1 MIQVTLSRNKSTDWS
16 ASESVNGKIYFRKN
30 GIFLDGYQYAVN
42 QDQIGELVEDYC
54 KQFLG
59 SVLTKKIVSS
69 VDEMTE
75 NSVIYLLKNDSD
87 ADGNLYDEYLLVD
100 DKLEVIGQ
108 TEHDHSDSL
117 ANEKIDEA
125 FNEIFN

>member
-1 MIQVTLSRNKSTDWS
+1 MVSVTLSRNKSKDWS
-16 ASESVNGKIYFRKN
+16 AEESVNGKIYFRKN
-30 GIFLDGYQYAVN
+30 GIFVDDYQYAINAV
-42 QDQIGELVEDYC
+42 QVGELVEEYC

-59 SVLTKKIVSS
+59 SVLTKKIVNS

-87 ADGNLYDEYLLVD
+87 SEGNLYDEYLLVD
-100 DKLEVIGQ
+100 DKLEMIGQ